1 MNNSLKV
8 RHKIWLE
15 NENGEGILGDGK
27 WELLKIISRT
37 DSLKTAIEE
46 MGWGYRSTWD
56 KLKII
61 EERLGFKLIEKSRG
75 GSGGGGQ
82 TQLTKEGTLIIE
94 YFQQLHDETE
104 ELLKQPI
111 EKFFLK
117 IQKLNI
123 NEK

>member
-15 NENGEGILGDGK
+15 NEMGEGILGDGK

-37 DSLKTAIEE
+37 GSLKMAIEE

-56 KLKII
+56 KLKIV
-61 EERLGFKLIEKSRG
+61 EERLGFKLIDKSRG
-75 GSGGGGQ
+75 GTGGGGQ
-82 TQLTKEGTLIIE
+82 TQLTEEGALIVT

-104 ELLKQPI
+104 ELLKKPV
-111 EKFFLK
+111 EKFFKK
-117 IQKLNI
+117 IQKLNT
-123 NEK
+123 NKK